1 MGQQYTYKTAF
12 TSTVQKK
19 INAEL
24 CYFISILKNKP
35 FKSVTDTIFNQRCK
49 LYIKETGQSTNKTS
63 DLLKRLRY
71 DQFSYKL
78 LVKK

>member
-1 MGQQYTYKTAF
+1 MGKQYTYKTAF

-49 LYIKETGQSTNKTS
+49 LYIKEAG
-63 DLLKRLRY
+63 
-71 DQFSYKL
+71 
-78 LVKK
+78 